1 MGRPGVGIDA
11 DLRSSLRAG
20 EAEKVLSIAR
30 YWLGTG
36 GHALTRMEGWQLTHE
51 LPYAFGVSEDVCG
64 DLFKSLGTNE
74 EGIQRYFLARSSRLS
89 AKPVI
94 AYDSTTISLYS
105 TNQLEARRG
114 FDKEHDGRN
123 AIKLLTLYSVKDEEP
138 IAFAK

>member
-1 MGRPGVGIDA
+1 M
-11 DLRSSLRAG
+11 
-20 EAEKVLSIAR
+20 
-30 YWLGTG
+30 
-36 GHALTRMEGWQLTHE
+36 
-51 LPYAFGVSEDVCG
+51 PYAFGVSEDVCG

-94 AYDSTTISLYS
+94 AYDST
-105 TNQLEARRG
+105 NQLEARRG
-114 FDKEHDGRN
+114 FDKEHEGLN